1 VITVTASERAAFAL
15 FVFLRLPGDA
25 ALCWYEGAASMDFV
39 PTDDR
44 PSRTDPRRCTEAAE
58 DLQMSHIQ
66 RPSTKPRGKPFE
78 RGHDPRRNTS
88 GVRHRPSTAAL
99 YEAASDEDLTRM
111 WVSGLGRAI
120 GGDVRWASLIC
131 SYLDGKPLGREERG
145 SPGEYHRID
154 LSEYSSD
161 ELRAFIKAVKPPEE
175 EPQWD
180 PMVSL
185 ELSEP
190 PRAAP

>member
-1 VITVTASERAAFAL
+1 M
-15 FVFLRLPGDA
+15 FLRLPGDP
-25 ALCWYEGAASMDFV
+25 ALCWYEYEGTAPADLV

-44 PSRTDPRRCTEAAE
+44 PGRKDPRRCTEAAE

-99 YEAASDEDLTRM
+99 YEAASDEDLQRM

-131 SYLDGKPLGREERG
+131 TYLDGKPLGREERG
-145 SPGEYHRID
+145 SPGEFNRID
-154 LSEYSSD
+154 LSEYTSD
-161 ELRAFIKAVKPPEE
+161 ELRAFIKAVKPPQE
-175 EPQWD
+175 EPARD

-190 PRAAP
+190 PPEAP